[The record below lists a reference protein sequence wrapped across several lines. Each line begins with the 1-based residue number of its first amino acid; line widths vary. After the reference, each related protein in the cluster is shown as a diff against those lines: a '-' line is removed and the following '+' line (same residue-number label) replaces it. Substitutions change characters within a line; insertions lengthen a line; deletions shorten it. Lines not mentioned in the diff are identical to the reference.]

1 MTSLFCQNCDALIVF
16 TSSTGQGSCSFCEQ
30 HFALDA
36 ATLPFQAGTHASS
49 RLFDRQ
55 RTRLTAVATSARSA
69 NEDASQSKG
78 AIVHGEV
85 CAQCGNDQAYFK
97 TAQLRSVDE
106 GQTVFF
112 ECTKCGHAR
121 AENT

>member
-1 MTSLFCQNCDALIVF
+1 MTSIFCSQCDALVLF
-16 TSSTGQGSCSFCEQ
+16 GNSTGQGNCSFCGAR
-30 HFALDA
+30 FDLGAA
-36 ATLPFQAGTHASS
+36 ATTTTTSVS
-49 RLFDRQ
+49 RLFEQQ
-55 RTRLTAVATSARSA
+55 RTRLKAVKSASSGGGGA
-69 NEDASQSKG
+69 NKG
-78 AIVHGEV
+78 AVVQGEV
-85 CAQCGNDQAYFK
+85 CRACGHTEAYFK

>member
-1 MTSLFCQNCDALIVF
+1 MTSLFCNNCDALIVF
-16 TSSTGQGSCSFCEQ
+16 ANSTGHGSCTFCEQ
-30 HFALDA
+30 HFSLDA
-36 ATLPFQAGTHASS
+36 NALPFQSGSHATS

-55 RTRLTAVATSARSA
+55 RTRLTAVATTSASSA
-69 NEDASQSKG
+69 DGAQSKG
-78 AIVHGEV
+78 AVVHGEI
-85 CAQCGNDQAYFK
+85 CAQCGNDEAYFK